1 MNILDWSKVE
11 EFCRRHADARGP
23 FDAWKCEVEDAK
35 WRTFNEL
42 KEKYHYAS
50 ILGNKRIVF
59 NIKGK
64 KYRLQVR
71 VNLKFGIIRIER
83 VGTHAEY
90 SKWPLDE
97 S

>member
-1 MNILDWSKVE
+1 MKILGWPEVE
-11 EFCRRHADARGP
+11 NFCRKHADARGP
-23 FDAWKCEVEDAK
+23 FDAWKCEVEDAN
-35 WRTFNEL
+35 WGTINEL
-42 KEKYHYAS
+42 MATYAS
-50 ILGNKRIVF
+50 ASIKKNKRIVF

-71 VNLKFGIIRIER
+71 VNLEFGIVRIER

-90 SKWPLDE
+90 SKWPKEE

>member
-1 MNILDWSKVE
+1 MKILDWSKVE
-11 EFCRRHADARGP
+11 EFCLKHADVREP
-23 FDAWKCEVEDAK
+23 FDAWKCEVMDAN
-35 WRTFNEL
+35 WGTINEL
-42 KEKYHYAS
+42 RATYPTAS
-50 ILGNKRIVF
+50 IKKNKRIVF

-90 SKWPLDE
+90 SKWPIEE